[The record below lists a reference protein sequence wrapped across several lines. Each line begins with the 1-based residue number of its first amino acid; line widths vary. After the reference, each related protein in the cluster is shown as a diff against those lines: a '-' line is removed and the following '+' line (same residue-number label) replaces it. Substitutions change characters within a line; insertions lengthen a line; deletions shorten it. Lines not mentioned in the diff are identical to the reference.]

1 MSDAMVQNPPKP
13 AASKV
18 VFEPGGYA
26 RFAGTTVPV
35 AARLQSLVR
44 VFMAELF
51 QTTRAKLTVAMFALP
66 PLVCAAIVVVRTQF
80 EVLALPKDQQA
91 STDMELLGW
100 VYAFNCAF
108 LLQRVASHVA
118 PQIARDAH
126 QGALLLYFSRP
137 VLPSHYLFARLA
149 AVFLSNWA
157 LMAVPTLLLIAVLAS
172 QHGLTPGGS
181 PWQGWLGNLWWPAL
195 ALAALVGSA
204 LMSLATALTALA
216 AGVVVR
222 NPSAAPLA
230 FGGAVLGSIAASW
243 VLQAAWG
250 KETVARAL
258 DLHQALRGLW
268 TLPSWLMEPGT
279 PPALVLQTAAGGMLV
294 WLLLS
299 GLSWWILQRFLAH
312 PPLGKGRA

>member
-1 MSDAMVQNPPKP
+1 MSQAVGQAPQKG

-26 RFAGTTVPV
+26 RFGGTTVPA

-44 VFMAELF
+44 VFIAELF
-51 QTTRAKLTVAMFALP
+51 QTTRAKLTVALFAVP
-66 PLVCAAIVVVRTQF
+66 PLVCAAIAVVRTQF

-91 STDMELLGW
+91 TTDVDLLSW
-100 VYAFNCAF
+100 VFAFNCAF

-157 LMAVPTLLLIAVLAS
+157 LMAVPALLLIAVLAS
-172 QHGLTPGGS
+172 QHGLTPGGC
-181 PWQGWLGNLWWPAL
+181 PWQGWLGGLWWLAL
-195 ALAALVGSA
+195 ALAAVVGSA
-204 LMSLATALTALA
+204 LMSLATALSALA
-216 AGVVVR
+216 AGVLVR

-230 FGGAVLGSIAASW
+230 FGGGVLGSIALSW

-250 KETVARAL
+250 KDTVARAL

-268 TLPSWLMEPGT
+268 TLPSWLLDPGN
-279 PPALVLQTAAGGMLV
+279 PPLLAFQTAAGGMLV

-299 GLSWWILQRFLAH
+299 GLAWWVLQRFLAN